1 MLEVIEI
8 KKKKIE
14 YSNKKKLE
22 EYQNILYRN
31 LKEEYEMSKI
41 DIINLK
47 ANEFEEKYRK
57 EFLSNRDKIKR
68 ELIIEYQTLTNKL
81 MEELEES
88 KKDLLSQQN
97 KEKMRIKQ
105 LNKIKG
111 NYKEKEDYEKQR
123 NEQINTMI
131 NNYKHFKMDNRRIN
145 VYPTTKTNKNKK
157 REKYNENHKL
167 YDFEDNDR
175 KNVFEKTQNKSGI
188 NIREINNKLK
198 KKNNN

>member
-1 MLEVIEI
+1 MNTTI
-8 KKKKIE
+8 
-14 YSNKKKLE
+14 KKKLE

-31 LKEEYEMSKI
+31 IKEEYEMSKI

-47 ANEFEEKYRK
+47 SNEFEEKYRK
-57 EFLSNRDKIKR
+57 EFLNNKDKIKR
-68 ELIIEYQTLTNKL
+68 DLIIEYQTMTNKL
-81 MEELEES
+81 IDELEES
-88 KKDLLSQQN
+88 KKNLLSQQN

-111 NYKEKEDYEKQR
+111 NYEEKEDYEKQR

-145 VYPTTKTNKNKK
+145 VYPTNKK
-157 REKYNENHKL
+157 SENIKKEKLNENHKL
-167 YDFEDNDR
+167 YEIDENDR
-175 KNVFEKTQNKSGI
+175 KNIFEKTQNKSGI

-198 KKNNN
+198 KKNNY